1 MPIFQPIL
9 EQRNAPTMVRPG
21 VQDNST
27 ASLISSFGEQAID
40 LYTGYQEAKLEK
52 GIKTDVESYFNS
64 QQQYQEDEQ
73 AGIEAMGIRTGIDEY
88 WNQFDA
94 NIDDANTL
102 EKSYQAKINRYKT
115 AMEQGSMSISEL
127 EARILSTT
135 REAINRNP
143 GLTDILLKRADR
155 TLELSG
161 ASSYI
166 KAAKS
171 EAIDKQAA
179 QQQFINSSMVDAR
192 GKGIDPLADPNWYQ
206 KLIRINQ
213 DEAVL
218 KLEQETLKSGQIQ
231 DEKLASTWIGENQT
245 RTIPAVYTSL
255 SSTLTNLLAQKD
267 VNGQKIPWETA
278 RLQMKDLVI
287 NAREEFFTD
296 VNTIRTKTGVPFITV
311 PGIKDYVDSK
321 LKAFDEIEKSFDG
334 FGSGDEAKRWLSNQ
348 RDLKESQQKLA
359 VMGVVNVPA
368 IDSINKLFTAV
379 PALQN
384 RLQYQKDANGKPL
397 LDSYLVAASNMASV
411 SFNPNLTNSGMDG
424 KPIGINVLDTSLEA
438 GNTGLDVSKE
448 LESNITTIYKGLS
461 DPTITKDR
469 NILNFATHAIA
480 SLASSK
486 NQEAIKQLSPDG
498 RRTATNLIEEYL
510 GQVKTQ
516 STLRIQELEG
526 RGIKLQWDLLP
537 DGTWN
542 LEYAQGSAKD
552 DKALSEMNKV
562 FAGHLNNAQ
571 KAFSY
576 VFGKSDWRQTSRD
589 FFIPRYMGEVDTSV
603 AKSLKDMSKGSAE
616 TPSQLSS
623 EQLKSIGID
632 MPTSDWQIPP
642 EVQATRDKTRIRVL
656 REEINDYSK
665 QLEKETDPV
674 KRKMAKDNIKAVMKE
689 LEILEKGK

>member
-9 EQRNAPTMVRPG
+9 EQRNATTMVRPG

-52 GIKTDVESYFNS
+52 GIKTDIESYFNS
-64 QQQYQEDEQ
+64 QQQYQEGEQ
-73 AGIEAMGIRTGIDEY
+73 AGIESMGIRTGIDEY

-94 NIDDANTL
+94 NINDANTL